1 MIGME
6 NTAMVG
12 RSDGWPKIVGSVFIG
27 GPFLGLVDPVT
38 GVLPME
44 QRTRFSDLIDYFER
58 RGVTVHN
65 AHRREDWGARSL
77 GATEATELD
86 YAEIAKS
93 DLFVAYPGAP
103 ASPGTHVE
111 IGWASALG
119 KPMILLLGVGHSYA
133 FLVTGLS
140 RIANVEY
147 IRFEQP
153 AEICELLDNSIRR
166 VVRRQFGHV
175 AGAQ

>member
-1 MIGME
+1 MTGME

-12 RSDGWPKIVGSVFIG
+12 ENESWSKIVSSVFIG
-27 GPFLGLVDPVT
+27 GPFLGLVDPRT
-38 GVLPME
+38 GVMPME
-44 QRTRFSDLIDYFER
+44 EQTRLRRLIDYFER
-58 RGVTVHN
+58 RGITVHN
-65 AHRREDWGARSL
+65 AHRREGWGAKSL

-86 YAEIAKS
+86 YTEIAGS
-93 DLFVAYPGAP
+93 DLFVAYPGTP

-119 KPMILLLGVGHSYA
+119 KPMVLLLSAGHSYA

-147 IRFEQP
+147 IRFDQQG
-153 AEICELLDNSIRR
+153 EIYELLDNSIRR
-166 VVRRQFGHV
+166 LMRRQLGHV
-175 AGAQ
+175 AGA